1 MYKIRLHL
9 VALDV
14 INGDQGND
22 LFEGGSGNDVF
33 LCGKGL
39 DTIVDFIPGVDVR
52 KAIIELLSIEYARW
66 GPSRTVI
73 DSIKKQV
80 TYDQNKDKDIISFE
94 IQLSQNATF

>member
-39 DTIVDFIPGVDVR
+39 DTIVDFIPGVDV
-52 KAIIELLSIEYARW
+52 K
-66 GPSRTVI
+66 SRSCEV
-73 DSIKKQV
+73 S
-80 TYDQNKDKDIISFE
+80 
-94 IQLSQNATF
+94 